1 MADKIKIST
10 GKLKQ
15 SYKPLI
21 LGSKSLSNRMLLIN
35 ALASNKT
42 LPLNLSDSDDT
53 KRLNYY
59 LNFIDICHKSR
70 IPMIVD
76 CGNAGTV
83 MRFLTAYLCLKKG
96 RWLLTGSKRMQER
109 PIKDLV
115 EALNELGFNLNYK
128 NKNDYPPILVN
139 PSVLEKNSVSVNPS
153 KSSQYVTA
161 LLLIAPYLKGG
172 LQINLTSKPV
182 SESYIDMTINLMH
195 DFGVDVERKANQL
208 IIRENK
214 YIKKPYFIE
223 ADWSSVAFWYQ
234 IVALNNNTSIEIEGL
249 KEISLQGDSV
259 LKNIFLDLGVKTEF
273 TTTSAILSPLNTR
286 KKSIT
291 VNAVNSPDIVPSLL
305 STCAALGIKAI
316 ITGVSH
322 LKYKESDRLNAM
334 KTELSKLGCK
344 IEISDNEVVLFPE
357 RNLKP
362 AEFDTYNDHRIAMS
376 LAPLASEIG
385 ECVINKPD
393 VVNKSYP
400 SFWNHLMEVGYNIS
414 NNF

>member
-1 MADKIKIST
+1 MADKIKISA
-10 GKLKQ
+10 GKIKQ

-21 LGSKSLSNRMLLIN
+21 LGSKSLSNRVLLIN
-35 ALASNKT
+35 ALASNKI

-53 KRLNYY
+53 QRLNYY
-59 LNFIDICHKSR
+59 LSFIDICHKSR

-96 RWLLTGSKRMQER
+96 KWLLTGSERMQER

-115 EALNELGFNLNYK
+115 EALNELGFNISYK
-128 NKNDYPPILVN
+128 NKNNYPPILVK
-139 PSVLEKNSVSVNPS
+139 PSVLAKNCVTVNAS

-161 LLLIAPYLKGG
+161 LLLVAPYFKGG
-172 LQINLTSKPV
+172 LEINLTAKPV

-195 DFGVDVERKANQL
+195 DFGVDVEKHANQL

-214 YIKKPYFIE
+214 YIRKTYFIE
-223 ADWSSVAFWYQ
+223 PDWSSVAFWYQ
-234 IVALNNNTSIEIEGL
+234 IVALNNNTSIEIKGL
-249 KEISLQGDSV
+249 KEISFQGDSV
-259 LKNIFLDLGVKTEF
+259 LKDVFINLGVKTEF
-273 TTTSAILSPLNTR
+273 TSTSAILTPIKTR

-291 VNAVNSPDIVPSLL
+291 FNAVNSPDIVPSLL
-305 STCAALGIKAI
+305 STCAGLGIKAI

-334 KTELSKLGCK
+334 KSELSKLDCK
-344 IEISDNEVVLFPE
+344 IEISDNQVILFPE
-357 RNLKP
+357 RNIKP
-362 AEFDTYNDHRIAMS
+362 AVFDTYNDHRIAMS
-376 LAPLASEIG
+376 LASLASVMG
-385 ECVINKPD
+385 ECVINNPD

-400 SFWNHLMEVGYNIS
+400 SFWNHLLEVGYNIS